1 MPKFNLTDEGSAAS
15 LELDSDTLRFDRLVL
30 EICGGGMTE
39 ASTAMAMETRRELM
53 QLPVGGKKTVQYR
66 RGELT
71 FERLTL

>member
-30 EICGGGMTE
+30 EICGGGMTQ
-39 ASTAMAMETRRELM
+39 ASTAKAMDTRRELM
-53 QLPVGGKKTVQYR
+53 QLPVGGKKTLQHR
-66 RGELT
+66 RGKLT

>member
-30 EICGGGMTE
+30 EICGGGMTQ
-39 ASTAMAMETRRELM
+39 ASTAKAMETRRELM
-53 QLPVGGKKTVQYR
+53 QLPVGGKKTLQHW
-66 RGELT
+66 RGKLT